1 MPPESE
7 KKSGSQLTG
16 SPRPMPAVFFGHGS
30 PMNALEENRYT
41 ASWRTF
47 AETIPRP
54 RAILVVSAHWY
65 LNATAVTAMP
75 RPRTIHDFYG
85 FPKKLFEV
93 EYPAPGSP
101 ELAEEVAEIVKPKH
115 VGLDHDSWGIDHG
128 TWSVLVHAFPKAD
141 IPVVQ
146 LSIHALKDFDSHVE
160 LGARLAPLRERGV
173 LIVGSGNIVHNLRA
187 LDWHQ
192 PDAGFDW
199 ARRFDEAARA
209 VLTQKPGEAASLRNH
224 GEYVRSAPTPDHF
237 IPLLYIAGLA
247 GAANRP
253 LELLV
258 DGYAY
263 GSISMAAYTLDAK
276 CPTELGDT
284 RPSAGL
290 PDPSVVP
297 PVNTNV

>member
-1 MPPESE
+1 MPPETE
-7 KKSGSQLTG
+7 KKSDSHQTG
-16 SPRPMPAVFFGHGS
+16 TPRPMPAVFFGHGS
-30 PMNALEENRYT
+30 PMNAVEENRYT

-47 AETIPRP
+47 GETVPRP

-65 LNATAVTAMP
+65 VNATAVTAMP

-85 FPKKLFEV
+85 FPQELFEV

-101 ELAEEVAEIVKPKH
+101 ELAEEVADIVKPKH
-115 VGLDHDSWGIDHG
+115 VGLDQDSWGIDHG

-146 LSIHALKDFDSHVE
+146 LSMNALKDFDSHVE

-192 PDAGFDW
+192 PDAAFDW
-199 ARRFDEAARA
+199 ARRFDEAART
-209 VLTQKPGEAASLRNH
+209 VLTEKPTEVPSLRNH
-224 GEYVRSAPTPDHF
+224 AEYARSAPTPDHL

-253 LELLV
+253 LELLI
-258 DGYAY
+258 DGHAY

-276 CPTELGDT
+276 CPAEAGDT

-290 PDPSVVP
+290 PDPSIVP

>member
-1 MPPESE
+1 
-7 KKSGSQLTG
+7 
-16 SPRPMPAVFFGHGS
+16 MPAVFFGHGS

-41 ASWRTF
+41 EAWRRF
-47 AETIPRP
+47 GETIPRP
-54 RAILVVSAHWY
+54 RAIVSVSAHWFV
-65 LNATAVTAMP
+65 NATAVTAMP

-85 FPKKLFEV
+85 FPQPLFDV

-101 ELAEEVAEIVKPKH
+101 ELAEEVAEIVKPQH
-115 VGLDHDSWGIDHG
+115 VGLDQDSWGIDHG

-146 LSIHALKDFDSHVE
+146 LSIHALRDFDSHFD

-173 LIVGSGNIVHNLRA
+173 LIVGSGNVVHNLRA
-187 LDWHQ
+187 LNWGQ
-192 PDAGFDW
+192 PAGAFDW
-199 ARRFDEAARA
+199 ARRFDEAAQTA
-209 VLTQKPGEAASLRNH
+209 VTEKPSEVPALREH
-224 GEYVRSAPTPDHF
+224 ADYARSAPTPDHF

-263 GSISMAAYTLDAK
+263 GSLSMAAYTLDAK
-276 CPTELGDT
+276 CPTETADT
-284 RPSAGL
+284 RPAAGL
-290 PDPSVVP
+290 PDPAVIP
-297 PVNTNV
+297 PVDTNI